1 MRHETGTF
9 TGLDGVE
16 IFTQGWLPDE
26 GTPRAVVLIAHGY
39 AEHSGRYVHVAAYL
53 VERGYAVHALDHRGH
68 GRSGGARAQVHDFSE
83 FVTDLRTCFE
93 HVRARHPDLP
103 IFLYGHSMGSLI
115 ALLFALRW
123 QDELAGLITSGTALR
138 LGGVKA
144 WLVPAVK
151 LLSQWRPSW
160 SPIPPLQAA
169 GISRDLTVVE
179 QYVHDPLVYRGP
191 MRLGMAA
198 ALLRASRICAER
210 LGELRLPYLALH
222 GGADPLTLPEGAAL
236 IRARSGSADTT
247 VHVFEG
253 LYHEVHNEPER
264 EQVLTCL
271 VDWLDAHVGQTHP
284 LSAHQQQTS
293 PVSGTSGV

>member
-1 MRHETGTF
+1 MQHETGTF
-9 TGLDGVE
+9 EGLGGVE
-16 IFTQGWLPDE
+16 IFTQSWLPDAS
-26 GTPRAVVLIAHGY
+26 PARAAVIIAHGY
-39 AEHSGRYVHVAAYL
+39 AEHSGRYGHVAAYL
-53 VERGYAVHALDHRGH
+53 VERQYAVYALDHRGH
-68 GRSGGARAQVHDFSE
+68 GRSGGARAQVRDFSE
-83 FVTDLRTCFE
+83 FVTDLRTYFDQI
-93 HVRARHPDLP
+93 RARQPDLP
-103 IFLYGHSMGSLI
+103 VFLYGHSMGSLI
-115 ALLFALRW
+115 CLLFALRW
-123 QDELAGLITSGTALR
+123 QDELTGLITTGTALR

-144 WLVPAVK
+144 WLEPMVK

-169 GISRDLTVVE
+169 GISRDLTVIE
-179 QYVHDPLVYRGP
+179 HYIHDPLVYRGP

-198 ALLRASRICAER
+198 AFLRASRICAER

-264 EQVLTCL
+264 EQVLTR
-271 VDWLDAHVGQTHP
+271 VVEWLDAHVEQAQDKP
-284 LSAHQQQTS
+284 EPAARSQQLA
-293 PVSGTSGV
+293 SGRQ